1 MMSQGCQ
8 IGEGESL
15 LFILNLNGETP
26 ALWTSKERPKKGG
39 HAMTLVG

>member
-26 ALWTSKERPKKGG
+26 ALWTSKGG
-39 HAMTLVG
+39 HATTLVG